1 MFEARLDHESV
12 GSDGWF
18 VYLLALTDCT
28 AFKVG
33 FTCNP
38 LQRLYAFNH
47 RYFEVIDLDESV
59 LLPVLT
65 IDAARELEADLKNA
79 LSPHRASAPS
89 WVSLDAGGHTEW
101 FSAVYFRDA
110 IQLLREFANVQ
121 PTQLVFDLRS
131 QLKHVLLTH
140 REPFER
146 WLVDQVRQIETLAQ
160 SAKTV
165 ALARE
170 RQYRL
175 RDWWDVYRRL
185 GIEIFTERPDV
196 RDALIQYV
204 RSM

>member
-1 MFEARLDHESV
+1 
-12 GSDGWF
+12 
-18 VYLLALTDCT
+18 
-28 AFKVG
+28 
-33 FTCNP
+33 
-38 LQRLYAFNH
+38 
-47 RYFEVIDLDESV
+47 
-59 LLPVLT
+59 
-65 IDAARELEADLKNA
+65 
-79 LSPHRASAPS
+79 
-89 WVSLDAGGHTEW
+89 
-101 FSAVYFRDA
+101 VYFRDA
-110 IQLLREFANVQ
+110 IQLLRELANVQ

-131 QLKHVLLTH
+131 QLKHVLLAH
-140 REPFER
+140 RDPFER

-204 RSM
+204 RST